1 MNIREFESYLRKE
14 DISFVPRNGYI
25 LLFNSVR
32 NLGLA
37 TETKNGIILKSHEH
51 FYIPPYISKLNYSV
65 IMSFM
70 YRGFLTRIYLIH
82 GVKDYVSDPT

>member
-1 MNIREFESYLRKE
+1 MNILEFGNYLRKE
-14 DISFVPRNGYI
+14 HISFVPRNGYI
-25 LLFNSVR
+25 ILYNSIR
-32 NLGLA
+32 NFDLA

-70 YRGFLTRIYLIH
+70 HRGFLTRIYLIH
-82 GVKDYVSDPT
+82 GVKDE